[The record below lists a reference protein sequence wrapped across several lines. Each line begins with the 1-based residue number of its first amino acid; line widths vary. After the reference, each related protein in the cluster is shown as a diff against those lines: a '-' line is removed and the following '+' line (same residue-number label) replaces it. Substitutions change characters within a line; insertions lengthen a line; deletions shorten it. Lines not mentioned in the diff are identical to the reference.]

1 MRRSI
6 ECEQPFGSGS
16 WQAEVAPGRAG
27 VAAPPAQ
34 GVLERRPQSASSD
47 VKIWSGE

>member
-16 WQAEVAPGRAG
+16 WQAEVAPGAGWSRCSARA
-27 VAAPPAQ
+27 